1 MPINTHSAA
10 ETRALGAQLARL
22 LNGGDVLL
30 LKGDMGAG
38 KSELARG
45 IARGLGITGPVP
57 SPSFTILNA
66 YDEGRVP
73 FHHFD
78 WYRVN
83 DASELTESGL
93 DEIIG
98 QGITVIEWPERAP
111 SLCPQDRLEIAIV
124 ALSEQGRSIDMRS
137 IGNFRTLTLEGV
149 AT

>member
-111 SLCPQDRLEIAIV
+111 SLWPEDRLEIAIV
-124 ALSEQGRSIDMRS
+124 ALSDQERSVDMRS

>member
-45 IARGLGITGPVP
+45 IARGLEITSPVP

-111 SLCPQDRLEIAIV
+111 SLWPEDRLEIAIV
-124 ALSEQGRSIDMRS
+124 ALSDQERSVDMRS

>member
-93 DEIIG
+93 DEFIG

-111 SLCPQDRLEIAIV
+111 SLWPEDRLEIAIV

>member
-10 ETRALGAQLARL
+10 ETRALGARLARL

-111 SLCPQDRLEIAIV
+111 SLWPEDRLEIVIV
-124 ALSEQGRSIDMRS
+124 ALSDQERSVDMRS